1 MNNLIKKIVCL
12 AMAVVMCAFCLTSCK
27 EEKKEEKAEKTYK
40 VGICQ
45 LVQHEA
51 LDAATKGFKEAL
63 TKKLGKKVEF
73 DEQNASGETTN
84 CTTICSKFVSDE
96 ADLIMANA
104 TPALTAASQATEN
117 IPIIATSITDYATAL
132 DIKDWK
138 GTTGFNVTGTS
149 DLPPLDKQ
157 ADMVKEVCPDAKT
170 VGILYCSSEANSKY
184 QADTITPAFEKL
196 GLKVKNFTFVDTK
209 DVTDVT
215 AQAASE
221 CDVIYAPTDNTVASN
236 GEAIN
241 NVLEP
246 KKVPLIAGEEGICK
260 ACGIATLSI
269 SYYDIGY
276 KAGEMAYDIL
286 VNGKEAG
293 KMEVQYAK
301 DLTKKYFAD
310 RAKKIGI
317 KIPSD
322 YEAIAAE

>member
-1 MNNLIKKIVCL
+1 MNKMIKKLICL
-12 AMAVVMCAFCLTSCK
+12 TLCVVLGAFCLTSCG
-27 EEKKEEKAEKTYK
+27 EDKKESGKTYK

-51 LDAATKGFKEAL
+51 LDAATKGFKDAL
-63 TKKLGKKVEF
+63 TKKLGDKVTF
-73 DEQNASGETTN
+73 DEQNASGEPTN
-84 CTTICSKFVSDE
+84 CTTICSKFVSDND
-96 ADLIMANA
+96 DLIMANA
-104 TPALTAASQATEN
+104 TPALTAAAQSTEN

-132 DIKDWK
+132 DIKNWK
-138 GTTGFNVTGTS
+138 GSTGFNVTGTS

-157 ADMVKEVCPDAKT
+157 AEMVKEICPDAKT

-184 QADTITPAFEKL
+184 QADTITPTFEKL
-196 GLKVKNFTFVDTK
+196 GLKVKNFTFVDAK

-286 VNGKEAG
+286 VNGKDAAT
-293 KMEVQYAK
+293 MDIQYAK

-310 RAKKIGI
+310 RATKLGL

-322 YEAIAAE
+322 YEAISAK